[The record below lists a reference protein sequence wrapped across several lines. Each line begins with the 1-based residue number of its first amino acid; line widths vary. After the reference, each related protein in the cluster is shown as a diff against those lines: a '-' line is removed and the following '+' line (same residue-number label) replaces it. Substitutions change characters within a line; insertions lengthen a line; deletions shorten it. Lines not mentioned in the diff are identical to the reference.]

1 LTQTAAHKLPPNKEL
16 SRFKRDLSFYCNA
29 CLRIRTKRAKLE
41 YLSFNHAQSV
51 VHKRIAAQYK
61 KHGYVRAI
69 VLKARQEGVSTY
81 VAARFFRRLT
91 MAPYQQA
98 LVVADDMDRAK
109 TIFSIYDRYWRNMPD
124 EIRPMKRFSQKGQQ
138 LWLDNPDEE
147 SRQSNPGL
155 DSMIGVETAN
165 NAGAGRASTI
175 QMLHATEMAFWDNAA
190 DVWISLA
197 QAVPDDDSEII
208 VESTANG
215 VGGLFYEMW
224 QSAIE
229 GQNEFIPIF
238 LPWWIHEE
246 YQTAISARQKLEIK
260 SSEDPFERWAQDDGI
275 EWEGKRYKLKP
286 EQLMWRRKTIANKL
300 RGDERAFRQEYP
312 STSREAF
319 VVSGSGFFDEDALR
333 EYEQDA
339 KSPTRCQV
347 VFNEKGGG
355 VVLRP
360 AERGYLRMWKP
371 PEIEGR
377 YVIAADTASGR
388 RVSAVDASFSDPD
401 REIGGSDFSCADVY
415 EVRTREQVAQLHG
428 RMAPEVFASQ
438 LHMLGYLYSV
448 EGNAGKRTTRVP
460 CLLAVER
467 NHSSGET
474 VLQLLKEQ
482 YTYPSLYYARPAVR
496 RRTRPGDRLGWIT
509 SVETR
514 MPMLDALAAAVR
526 RRDITINGLETIRE
540 MFTFVRGDDGRPF
553 AQEGAHDDRVISL
566 AIALAV
572 STVVP
577 QEPPRGEVPRVA
589 VAATPTGWTDF
600 GY

>member
-1 LTQTAAHKLPPNKEL
+1 MSTKTKLPPNKEL
-16 SRFKRDLSFYCNA
+16 NRFKKDLGFYGRA

-41 YLSFNHAQSV
+41 YLSFNHAQSI
-51 VHKRIAAQYK
+51 VHKRVSDQYAK
-61 KHGYVRAI
+61 IGYVRAI

-138 LWLDNPDEE
+138 LWLDNPDEDT
-147 SRQSNPGL
+147 RTTRPGL

-165 NAGAGRASTI
+165 NTGAGRASTI

-197 QAVPDDDSEII
+197 QSVPDDDSEII
-208 VESTANG
+208 IESTANG
-215 VGGLFYEMW
+215 VGGLFHEMW
-224 QSAIE
+224 QSAE
-229 GQNEFIPIF
+229 AGDNEFIPIF

-246 YQTAISARQKLEIK
+246 YQSTPGPNQEAEIR
-260 SSEDPFERWAQDDGI
+260 SSEDPYERWAQDEGI
-275 EWEGKRYKLKP
+275 EWEKKRYKLRP
-286 EQLMWRRKTIANKL
+286 AQLLWRRKTIANKL

-312 STSREAF
+312 TTAREAF

-333 EYEQDA
+333 SYEQDA
-339 KSPTRCQV
+339 KVPSRNQI
-347 VFNEKGGG
+347 VFSQKGGG
-355 VVLRP
+355 VLLRQQ
-360 AERGYLRMWKP
+360 ERGYLRMWKP
-371 PEIEGR
+371 PEMDGR

-388 RVSAVDASFSDPD
+388 RVSAVDASFSDPE
-401 REIGGSDFSCADVY
+401 REHGGSDFSCADVF
-415 EVRTREQVAQLHG
+415 EVKTREQVAQLHG

-438 LHMLGYLYSV
+438 LHMLGFLYSV
-448 EGNAGKRTTRVP
+448 EGAHGRRTTRVP
-460 CLLAVER
+460 CLVAVER

-474 VLQLLKEQ
+474 VLQLLKDA
-482 YTYPSLYYARPAVR
+482 YAYPSLYYARPAVR
-496 RRTRPGDRLGWIT
+496 RRSRPGDRLGWIT

-514 MPMLDALAAAVR
+514 MPMLDALAAAIR
-526 RRDITINGLETIRE
+526 RRDITINAIETIRE
-540 MFTFVRGDDGRPF
+540 LYTFVRGDDGRPY

-572 STVVP
+572 ASVVP
-577 QEPPRGEVPRVA
+577 QEPVRGEMPKVRVA
-589 VAATPTGWTDF
+589 NTGT
-600 GY
+600 GYDALGY